1 MSKSKSSLIYY
12 SGARPSALLQEFAD
26 VAATFPPIKPTGYAR
41 QYKPK
46 DADRVLTVALSDLH
60 FGTDL
65 LPEEHLL
72 AYSNKE
78 EARRLAKVLKNVLDY
93 KTDKRDRTKLQILVN
108 GDLFAG
114 LLGHDDKAVAQLSV
128 QMLRAAHLLC
138 QFIDKCCQEYR
149 SVVVRVQ
156 YGNHGRNKLRH
167 YARADNN
174 KSDSFELIV
183 MMMVGGP
190 LRLHQNLAWD
200 IPKRPIS
207 FWKTFGHQ
215 FGMTHGDTVL
225 GKKPGTESLL
235 SALSQVKSSRF
246 YGLKGELDVMFL
258 GHWHQGMMHV
268 IGDTTVFV
276 NPPLLPPDGHSESSG
291 YLNACG
297 QWLTESTVKYAVG
310 DSRLVRV
317 GVEDDRDSSLDAL
330 ISPWTESLVFNHVKE
345 TA

>member
-1 MSKSKSSLIYY
+1 MAKKSSLVYFP
-12 SGARPSALLQEFAD
+12 GTKPTALLQEFAD
-26 VAATFPPIKPTGYAR
+26 VAALFPVIKPTGYAR
-41 QYKPK
+41 KLVTK
-46 DADRVLTVALSDLH
+46 ESDRVLSVVLSDLH

-78 EARRLAKVLKNVLDY
+78 EARRLAKVLQNVLDY
-93 KTDKRDRTKLQILVN
+93 KHDKRDSTTLQILIN

-114 LLGHDDKAVAQLSV
+114 LLGHDDKAVAELSV
-128 QMLRAAHLLC
+128 QMMRSAHLLC
-138 QFIDKCCQEYR
+138 QFISHCAAEFKR
-149 SVVVRVQ
+149 VVVRVQ

-167 YARADNN
+167 FSRADNSKWEN
-174 KSDSFELIV
+174 FELIV
-183 MMMVGGP
+183 MVMVGGP
-190 LRLHQNLAWD
+190 LRQCKNITWD
-200 IPKRPIS
+200 IPKRPVS
-207 FWKTFGHQ
+207 FWKTFDHR

-258 GHWHQGMMHV
+258 GHWHQGMMYV
-268 IGDTTVFV
+268 VGDTTVFV

-297 QWLTESTVKYAVG
+297 QWLVESTAKYAVG
-310 DSRLVRV
+310 DARLVRV
-317 GVEDDRDSSLDAL
+317 GVEDDVNSKLDDL
-330 ISPWTESLVFNHVKE
+330 INPWTHSLVFNHVEE
-345 TA
+345 T